1 VLQNASCSRRIS
13 SLRVLTPPIGMTKLR
28 IKDVL
33 QFPTVKNERIGR
45 VMEKICRFE
54 HSQSKRMERAD
65 SYVSTVVL
73 VVSGAV
79 RMNSVA

>member
-1 VLQNASCSRRIS
+1 MQAARE
-13 SLRVLTPPIGMTKLR
+13 RVMTKFR

-33 QFPTVKNERIGR
+33 QFPTVKNQRIGR

-65 SYVSTVVL
+65 SYVSAVVL
-73 VVSGAV
+73 VVSRSTHEFIFVYWLGL
-79 RMNSVA
+79 